1 MMIPRRPRSRQ
12 GFTLIELLVAVAL
25 LAVILVI
32 AAPSMRNMIEMQR
45 LRSIAAQMV
54 TDIQFA
60 RTEASS
66 RQERV
71 GVSINV
77 NSWQS
82 PVPMTCYT
90 VHTCGDNAAPNFDT
104 CVCYCWAPEGS
115 RCSPPQREI
124 RTVQVL
130 ADTGVRIDPIG
141 SNPPS
146 VPAANSLQFDSS
158 TGAMAARQLGIG
170 VISASIPGDAWALA
184 RLTRPAN
191 PPGLRMEVSPVG
203 RPSLCSPG
211 ARVSG
216 VTACP

>member
-1 MMIPRRPRSRQ
+1 MIPRRPRSRQ

-25 LAVILVI
+25 VAVVLVI

-60 RTEASS
+60 RTEAAS

-82 PVPMTCYT
+82 PVAMTCYT

-115 RCSPPQREI
+115 RCSAPQREI

-130 ADTGVRIDPIG
+130 LDTGVQIDPIP
-141 SNPPS
+141 NPPS
-146 VPAANSLQFDSS
+146 VRPANSLQFDSS
-158 TGAMAARQLGIG
+158 TGAMAARVTGIG
-170 VISASIPGDAWALA
+170 VMSESIPGDAWALA
-184 RLTRPAN
+184 RLTRPPVN